1 MNSLFLDY
9 QATIEKKEKRI
20 QELEESIR
28 LLQDSLAKTERKA
41 ILSESKAKVYHEQL
55 LHLAES
61 AHKMVLAQKAVAE
74 SLE

>member
-9 QATIEKKEKRI
+9 QATISKLERRI

-55 LHLAES
+55 LFLADTAS
-61 AHKMVLAQKAVAE
+61 QMVLAQKTVAKG
-74 SLE
+74 LE

>member
-1 MNSLFLDY
+1 MNDE
-9 QATIEKKEKRI
+9 QTILALKCRVLKLEDDIKKLKNENA
-20 QELEESIR
+20 R
-28 LLQDSLAKTERKA
+28 LERKV
-41 ILSESKAKVYHEQL
+41 ILSDTKAKVYHEQL